1 MLTPEQQTR
10 LAAAD
15 PEHFKAHPAFHCA
28 SWIPNPGERN
38 VMYLPLDQGANCP
51 CHAQACVFWMLME
64 MQGRWKAISPP
75 ASVLDDPFGID
86 KATMT
91 PEQSILCA
99 ALIESLAGEVTPD
112 MVVAAYCEWKELRK

>member
-15 PEHFKAHPAFHCA
+15 PQHFKAHPASHRA
-28 SWIPNPGERN
+28 SWIPNPDEKN
-38 VMYLPLDQGANCP
+38 VMHLPLDQAYYP
-51 CHAQACVFWMLME
+51 CHAQACVFWMLLK
-64 MQGRWKAISPP
+64 MQERWKVIAPP